1 MKELKKMV
9 FEDYYDDFFNV
20 RKSLEDPYRK
30 ISISK
35 SEYEKLQQ
43 IATEYEALLKKFKG
57 IETEKSRL
65 EQEIELLRDDGRKLK
80 QFEEENEKLLNSFLR
95 TRADFENYKKSVGK
109 RNDDYRQQVQN
120 RILRKLVK
128 HAEDL
133 RRALKILETLES
145 ADTMKNG
152 FEMILQN
159 FNKILEEEG
168 VKPMNCEG
176 EKFDPFKHEA
186 LLVEERDD
194 IPENTIIEE
203 LDKGYFINNAILK
216 PAGVKVSKLK
226 SK

>member
-1 MKELKKMV
+1 MV
-9 FEDYYDDFFNV
+9 FEDYYDDFFNT

-30 ISISK
+30 IAVSK

-43 IATEYEALLKKFKG
+43 IAANHENLLKKFKG
-57 IETEKSRL
+57 IEKEKSML
-65 EQEIELLRDDGRKLK
+65 EQEIELLKDDGRKLK
-80 QFEEENEKLLNSFLR
+80 ELEEENEKLLNSLLR
-95 TRADFENYKKSVGK
+95 TRADLENYKKSVERG
-109 RNDDYRQQVQN
+109 NENYRQKLQE
-120 RILRKLVK
+120 RILRKLVR

-133 RRALKILETLES
+133 TRALKILETLEN
-145 ADTMKNG
+145 ADSMKNG

-168 VKPMNCEG
+168 VRSMNCEG

-194 IPENTIIEE
+194 IAENTIIEE
-203 LDKGYFINNAILK
+203 IDKGYFINNAILK

-226 SK
+226 LQ